1 MRQAFD
7 FTNYSTDHS
16 AAFARIGLQHRRQW
30 QTPARG
36 FNGAQ
41 RRERTITT

>member
-1 MRQAFD
+1 MIVVPLIL
-7 FTNYSTDHS
+7 
-16 AAFARIGLQHRRQW
+16 IGLQHRRQW